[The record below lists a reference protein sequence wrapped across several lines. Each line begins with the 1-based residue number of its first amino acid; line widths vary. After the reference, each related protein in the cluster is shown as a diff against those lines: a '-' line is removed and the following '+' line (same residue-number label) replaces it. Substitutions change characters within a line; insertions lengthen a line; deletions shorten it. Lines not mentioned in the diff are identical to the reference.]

1 MKRFAF
7 RLERV
12 LDLRR
17 MEADMEQNKLAALEV
32 EMEKLRDRLRSL
44 TDAYQHQVSVVSTDP
59 HERTQLNDYRLRF
72 ESTHRQVEADLQ
84 QRQRAAEIQR
94 SQYIA
99 ARQKVEVL
107 EKVKRRQKEDWER
120 QLQKELDDMA
130 MDSFLAR
137 WSPPSTSR
145 QQ

>member
-44 TDAYQHQVSVVSTDP
+44 ADAYQHQVSVVSTDP
-59 HERTQLNDYRLRF
+59 YERRQLNDYRLRF
-72 ESTHRQVEADLQ
+72 ESTHRQVEADLAQ
-84 QRQRAAEIQR
+84 GQRAAEVQR
-94 SQYIA
+94 AQYIA

-107 EKVKRRQKEDWER
+107 EKVKHKQKEDWEK

>member
-1 MKRFAF
+1 MKKFAF

-17 MEADMEQNKLAALEV
+17 LEADMEQNKLATLEA
-32 EMEKLRDRLRSL
+32 EMERLRDRLRSL
-44 TDAYQHQVSVVSTDP
+44 ADAYQHQVSVVSTDP
-59 HERTQLNDYRLRF
+59 YERTLLNGYRLHF
-72 ESTHRQVEADLQ
+72 ESTHRQVEADLA
-84 QRQRAAEIQR
+84 QRQLAADLQRAK
-94 SQYIA
+94 YIA

-107 EKVKRRQKEDWER
+107 EKVKRNQKEDWER

>member
-1 MKRFAF
+1 MKRFQF

-17 MEADMEQNKLAALEV
+17 MEADLEKNKLAALEM

-44 TDAYQHQVSVVSTDP
+44 ADAYQHQVSVVSTDP
-59 HERTQLNDYRLRF
+59 YERSQLTDYRLRF
-72 ESTHRQVEADLQ
+72 ESTHRQVEADLA
-84 QRQRAAEIQR
+84 QRERAAETQR
-94 SQYIA
+94 AQYLA

-107 EKVKRRQKEDWER
+107 EKVKRKQREDWER

-130 MDSFLAR
+130 MDSFLSR
-137 WSPPSTSR
+137 WTPPTSTR